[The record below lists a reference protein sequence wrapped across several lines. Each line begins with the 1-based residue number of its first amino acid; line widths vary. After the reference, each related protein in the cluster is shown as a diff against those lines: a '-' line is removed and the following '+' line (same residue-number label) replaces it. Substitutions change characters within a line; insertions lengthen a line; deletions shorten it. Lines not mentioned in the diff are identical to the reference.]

1 MRDIFNLIW
10 WAVVGLFRSRA
21 SLEAEI
27 LTLRHQLNVLRR
39 KSPKRLALRNL
50 DRLVFAGL
58 YWLVPRVVNA
68 LVIVEPETVIGWHR
82 AGFRS
87 FWRWKSRCRG
97 GRPKVPFEI
106 RQLIRDMSLAN
117 PLWGAPRIH
126 GELLK
131 LGIDLGQTSVAKYM
145 ARHRR
150 PPSQGWKTLLR
161 NHADGIASIDLFVV
175 PTLSFTLLYG
185 LLILRHG
192 RRQILWLGVTAHPT
206 AEWIARQ
213 LTEACGWEPAPRY
226 IVRDRDRVYGEVFTR
241 RLRAMGI
248 RDRPTAPRS
257 PWQNGHTERLIGSI
271 RRECL
276 DHVVVF
282 GERHLRHV
290 LLSYM
295 QYYNRAR
302 THLSLNKDAPVPR
315 AVQAVGRILPTPI
328 LGGLHHQYVRI

>member
-1 MRDIFNLIW
+1 MLKLIW
-10 WAVVGLFRSRA
+10 WAVIGLFRSRV

-39 KSPKRLALRNL
+39 KSPKRLAFSNF
-50 DRLVFAGL
+50 DRLVFAAL
-58 YWLVPRVVNA
+58 YWIAPRVANA
-68 LVIVEPETVIGWHR
+68 LVIVEPETVIRWHR

-97 GRPKVPFEI
+97 GRPKVPLEI
-106 RQLIRDMSLAN
+106 RQLIRAMSLAN
-117 PLWGAPRIH
+117 PLWGAPRMH

-131 LGIDLGQTSVAKYM
+131 LGIEVGQTSVAKCM

-150 PPSQGWKTLLR
+150 PPSQGWKTFLR
-161 NHADGIASIDLFVV
+161 NHADGIASLDLFVV
-175 PTLSFTLLYG
+175 PTLSFRQLYG
-185 LLILRHG
+185 LVILQYG

-206 AEWIARQ
+206 AERMARQ
-213 LTEACGWEPAPRY
+213 LTEACGWERPPRH
-226 IVRDRDRVYGEVFTR
+226 IIRDRDRVYGKFYIR

-248 RDRPTAPRS
+248 RVRPSAPRS
-257 PWQNGHTERLIGSI
+257 PWQNGHTERLIGSS
-271 RRECL
+271 RRERL
-276 DHVVVF
+276 ENVLVF
-282 GERHLRHV
+282 GERHLRHI

-295 QYYNRAR
+295 QYYNGAR

-328 LGGLHHQYVRI
+328 LGGLHHQHVRI

>member
-131 LGIDLGQTSVAKYM
+131 LGIDVGQTSVA
-145 ARHRR
+145 
-150 PPSQGWKTLLR
+150 PSTWQSTG
-161 NHADGIASIDLFVV
+161 DLH
-175 PTLSFTLLYG
+175 PKA
-185 LLILRHG
+185 G
-192 RRQILWLGVTAHPT
+192 RRSSVTTPMG
-206 AEWIARQ
+206 
-213 LTEACGWEPAPRY
+213 L
-226 IVRDRDRVYGEVFTR
+226 R
-241 RLRAMGI
+241 RLTYLWFRQSHSVCCMA
-248 RDRPTAPRS
+248 
-257 PWQNGHTERLIGSI
+257 
-271 RRECL
+271 C
-276 DHVVVF
+276 
-282 GERHLRHV
+282 
-290 LLSYM
+290 
-295 QYYNRAR
+295 
-302 THLSLNKDAPVPR
+302 
-315 AVQAVGRILPTPI
+315 
-328 LGGLHHQYVRI
+328 